1 MNGIPN
7 PEFIQENNLKPK
19 SHPLEFVDALFSV
32 YKQNKGGHQK
42 TPYLLSTENLLK
54 WSNEKAIDL
63 GVDDTFYLNFV
74 PFKMNDF
81 ERHLYL

>member
-1 MNGIPN
+1 MNGNPN
-7 PEFIQENNLKPK
+7 PEFIQEKILKPNF
-19 SHPLEFVDALFSV
+19 HPVEFVDTLFLV
-32 YKQNKGGHQK
+32 YKQDKGGHQK
-42 TPYLLSTENLLK
+42 TPYLLSTEDLLR

-74 PFKMNDF
+74 PFKINEF